1 MGFLGDFVK
10 IIFYMM
16 IASWI
21 LVLISFFMMGQ
32 TELAISLLIGFII
45 PLSMI
50 IYAYLTN
57 RKKHN
62 LTESS

>member
-21 LVLISFFMMGQ
+21 LSIISFFMMGQ
-32 TELAISLLIGFII
+32 TELAVLLLIGFII